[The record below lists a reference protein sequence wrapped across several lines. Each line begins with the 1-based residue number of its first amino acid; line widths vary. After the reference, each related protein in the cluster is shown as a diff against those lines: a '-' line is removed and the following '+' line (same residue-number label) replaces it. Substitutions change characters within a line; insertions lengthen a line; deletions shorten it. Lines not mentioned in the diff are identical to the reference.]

1 MKSMKVKNKIYLL
14 AGFSLLAGCGH
25 KTFAFLPQTLRLF

>member
-14 AGFSLLAGCGH
+14 AGFSLLAGNMW
-25 KTFAFLPQTLRLF
+25 AQTLRLF